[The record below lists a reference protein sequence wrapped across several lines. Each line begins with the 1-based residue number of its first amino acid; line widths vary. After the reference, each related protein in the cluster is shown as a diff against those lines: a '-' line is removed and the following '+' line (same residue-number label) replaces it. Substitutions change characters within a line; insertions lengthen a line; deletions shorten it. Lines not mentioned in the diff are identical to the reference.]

1 MSQKTVDLR
10 KNIFLRIDEKNS
22 RKTSVL
28 WARILG
34 KYENE
39 QNTKYFTEFFRQKS
53 TEWWDRA
60 FIYNHY
66 NMLSNELQGFLIG
79 VTLFYE

>member
-10 KNIFLRIDEKNS
+10 KNIFLRIDEKNT

-28 WARILG
+28 CARILG

-53 TEWWDRA
+53 TE
-60 FIYNHY
+60 
-66 NMLSNELQGFLIG
+66 
-79 VTLFYE
+79 

>member
-1 MSQKTVDLR
+1 MIYKKAMSQKTVDLR
-10 KNIFLRIDEKNS
+10 KNIFLRIDEKNT

-28 WARILG
+28 CARILG

-53 TEWWDRA
+53 TEFRNKA
-60 FIYNHY
+60 FLKNYRY
-66 NMLSNELQGFLIG
+66 G
-79 VTLFYE
+79 V